1 MSYRIGVDVGGTFTD
16 VLLIESGTSKL
27 TAAKVP
33 STPKDL
39 TSGVLAGIE
48 RACQEAGITPSEV
61 THVLH
66 GTTVATNAVLT
77 GGGARVGLIVT
88 KGFRDV
94 LQIARSHVPGDYGA
108 WVVYKKSD
116 PMAPVEMTFE
126 VDERVSAHGEI
137 LSPLDEGSV
146 LAAALALKDKDIEAL
161 TVCLINSYAFDGH
174 ERRVRELVRDVLPGV
189 PISISCEVVPEM
201 QEYERTL
208 TTVANSY
215 VHPVVQTYIDGLE
228 NELTSKMTDVQ
239 LRILKSDGGL
249 ISADRAADYPV
260 NLLMSGPAGG
270 VAGAVWVAE
279 QAGYRDIITFD
290 VGGTST
296 DVALVQDGKPQLRRE
311 TMIGDVSVR
320 ASSIDVRTV
329 GAGGGSVASVPEVT
343 KALRVGPQSAG
354 AEPGPA
360 AYGRGGTEPTVTDAN
375 VVLGALPTDTRL
387 GGDMTLDREAAF
399 KAVSTIA
406 EALDLSVEDAAAGI
420 VDIVNEN
427 MYGALRLV
435 SLEQGHDPKDFALV
449 AFGGAGPLHANAI
462 GKLLRSWPVVI
473 PRSPGVLCAYGDVTT
488 RVRQESSRTF
498 VRQFGTADLGE
509 VRDAFVQLE
518 ETVRDALAAEGV
530 PADQQ
535 QITLEAD
542 IRYSGQSDAITVP
555 VALDELTTEALGEVT
570 ARFDTMHEHLNTFR
584 MDTLDHELLNLR
596 AIGLSE
602 PMTATAEALPAGNG
616 DPAGARIGEVDAY
629 LERAWHRPGVYDR
642 TKLRSGDRVTGP
654 AIVQEMDSTTVI
666 LAGYVGTVDRVGNI
680 IINPGAGE
688 EATTA

>member
-39 TSGVLAGIE
+39 ASGVLAGIAK
-48 RACQEAGITPSEV
+48 ACQQAGITPSEV

-126 VDERVSAHGEI
+126 VDERVSAHGEV
-137 LSPLDEGSV
+137 LRPLDEESV
-146 LAAALALKDKDIEAL
+146 LAAARALKDKDIEAL
-161 TVCLINSYAFDGH
+161 TICLINSYAFDGH
-174 ERRVRELVRDVLPGV
+174 ERRVRELVKTVLPGV
-189 PISISCEVVPEM
+189 PISISSEVVPEM

-215 VHPVVQTYIDGLE
+215 VHPVVQTYIEGLE
-228 NELTSKMTDVQ
+228 SELDAGMPGAQ

-249 ISADRAADYPV
+249 VSAERAADYPV
-260 NLLMSGPAGG
+260 SLLMSGPAGG

-329 GAGGGSVASVPEVT
+329 GAGGGSIASVPEVT
-343 KALRVGPQSAG
+343 
-354 AEPGPA
+354 
-360 AYGRGGTEPTVTDAN
+360 
-375 VVLGALPTDTRL
+375 
-387 GGDMTLDREAAF
+387 
-399 KAVSTIA
+399 
-406 EALDLSVEDAAAGI
+406 
-420 VDIVNEN
+420 
-427 MYGALRLV
+427 
-435 SLEQGHDPKDFALV
+435 
-449 AFGGAGPLHANAI
+449 
-462 GKLLRSWPVVI
+462 
-473 PRSPGVLCAYGDVTT
+473 
-488 RVRQESSRTF
+488 
-498 VRQFGTADLGE
+498 
-509 VRDAFVQLE
+509 
-518 ETVRDALAAEGV
+518 
-530 PADQQ
+530 
-535 QITLEAD
+535 
-542 IRYSGQSDAITVP
+542 
-555 VALDELTTEALGEVT
+555 
-570 ARFDTMHEHLNTFR
+570 
-584 MDTLDHELLNLR
+584 
-596 AIGLSE
+596 
-602 PMTATAEALPAGNG
+602 
-616 DPAGARIGEVDAY
+616 
-629 LERAWHRPGVYDR
+629 
-642 TKLRSGDRVTGP
+642 
-654 AIVQEMDSTTVI
+654 
-666 LAGYVGTVDRVGNI
+666 
-680 IINPGAGE
+680 
-688 EATTA
+688 

>member
-39 TSGVLAGIE
+39 ASGVLAGIAK
-48 RACQEAGITPSEV
+48 ACQEAGITPSEV

-126 VDERVSAHGEI
+126 VDERVSAQGEV
-137 LSPLDEGSV
+137 LRPLDEESV
-146 LAAALALKDKDIEAL
+146 LAAARALKDKDIEAL
-161 TVCLINSYAFDGH
+161 TICLINSYAFDGH
-174 ERRVRELVRDVLPGV
+174 ERRVRELVKSVLPGV
-189 PISISCEVVPEM
+189 PISISSEVVPEM

-215 VHPVVQTYIDGLE
+215 VHPVVQTYIEGLE
-228 NELTSKMTDVQ
+228 SELDASMPGAQ

-249 ISADRAADYPV
+249 VSAERAADYPV
-260 NLLMSGPAGG
+260 SLLMSGPAGG

-329 GAGGGSVASVPEVT
+329 GAGGGSIASVPEVT
-343 KALRVGPQSAG
+343 RALRVGPQSAG

-387 GGDMTLDREAAF
+387 GGEMVLDRDAAVT
-399 KAVSTIA
+399 AVGKIA
-406 EALDLSVEDAAAGI
+406 AALDLSVEDAAAGI
-420 VDIVNEN
+420 IDIVNEN

-435 SLEQGHDPKDFALV
+435 SLEQGYDPKDFALV

-498 VRQFGTADLGE
+498 VRQFATVDLAD
-509 VRDAFVQLE
+509 VRQAFAGLE
-518 ETVRDALAAEGV
+518 EIVREALDSEGV
-530 PADQQ
+530 PSGQQ

-555 VALDELTTEALGEVT
+555 VAIEELTAEGIGEVT
-570 ARFDTMHEHLNTFR
+570 ERFDQMHEHLNTFR
-584 MDTLDHELLNLR
+584 MDTLDREFLNLR
-596 AIGLSE
+596 AIGLSD
-602 PMTATAEALPAGNG
+602 PMTAGAEALPEGNG
-616 DPAGARIGEVDAY
+616 DPGAARIGEVDAY
-629 LERAWHRPGVYDR
+629 LERVWHRPGVYDR
-642 TKLRSGDRVTGP
+642 TRLLAGDRLVGP

-666 LAGYVGTVDRVGNI
+666 LADHVGTVDRVGNI
-680 IINPGAGE
+680 IINPQAHE
-688 EATTA
+688 ETTTA

>member
-33 STPKDL
+33 STPMDL
-39 TSGVLAGIE
+39 TSGVMAGITK
-48 RACQEAGITPSEV
+48 ACQEAGITPSEV
-61 THVLH
+61 SHVLH

-116 PMAPVEMTFE
+116 PMAPAEVTFE
-126 VDERVSAHGEI
+126 VDERVTAHGEV
-137 LSPLDEGSV
+137 LRPLDEDSV
-146 LAAALALKDKDIEAL
+146 LAAARALRDKDIEAL
-161 TVCLINSYAFDGH
+161 TICLINSYAYNGH
-174 ERRVRELVRDVLPGV
+174 ERRVRELVADVLPSI
-189 PISISCEVVPEM
+189 PISISSEVVPEM

-215 VHPVVQTYIDGLE
+215 VHPVVQHYIEDLE
-228 NELTSKMTDVQ
+228 RELKSTMSDVQ

-249 ISADRAADYPV
+249 VGADRAANYPV

-329 GAGGGSVASVPEVT
+329 GAGGGSIASVPEVT

-387 GGDMTLDREAAF
+387 GGEMRLDRDAAVA
-399 KAVSTIA
+399 AVSKIA

-420 VDIVNEN
+420 IDIVNEN

-435 SLEQGHDPKDFALV
+435 SLEQGYDPKDFALV

-462 GKLLRSWPVVI
+462 GKLLRSWPVII

-498 VRQFGTADLGE
+498 VRQFATVDLGE
-509 VRDAFVQLE
+509 VREVFTGLQAL
-518 ETVRDALAAEGV
+518 VRKALDSEGV

-535 QITLEAD
+535 QIAIEAD

-555 VALDELTTEALGEVT
+555 VTMAELTPETIGEVRE
-570 ARFDTMHEHLNTFR
+570 RFDQMHEHLNTFR
-584 MDTLDHELLNLR
+584 MDTLDHEFLNLR
-596 AIGLSE
+596 AIGLSD
-602 PMTATAEALPAGNG
+602 PMTAAAEALPEGDG
-616 DPAGARIGEVDAY
+616 DPSGARVGEVDAY
-629 LERAWHRPGVYDR
+629 LERVWTRPTVYDR
-642 TKLRSGDRVTGP
+642 SRLRAGDRLVGP

-666 LAGYVGTVDRVGNI
+666 LADHVGVVDRVGNI
-680 IINPGAGE
+680 IINPQARE
-688 EATTA
+688 EATSA

>member
-1 MSYRIGVDVGGTFTD
+1 
-16 VLLIESGTSKL
+16 
-27 TAAKVP
+27 
-33 STPKDL
+33 
-39 TSGVLAGIE
+39 
-48 RACQEAGITPSEV
+48 
-61 THVLH
+61 
-66 GTTVATNAVLT
+66 
-77 GGGARVGLIVT
+77 
-88 KGFRDV
+88 
-94 LQIARSHVPGDYGA
+94 
-108 WVVYKKSD
+108 
-116 PMAPVEMTFE
+116 
-126 VDERVSAHGEI
+126 
-137 LSPLDEGSV
+137 
-146 LAAALALKDKDIEAL
+146 
-161 TVCLINSYAFDGH
+161 
-174 ERRVRELVRDVLPGV
+174 
-189 PISISCEVVPEM
+189 
-201 QEYERTL
+201 
-208 TTVANSY
+208 
-215 VHPVVQTYIDGLE
+215 
-228 NELTSKMTDVQ
+228 
-239 LRILKSDGGL
+239 
-249 ISADRAADYPV
+249 
-260 NLLMSGPAGG
+260 
-270 VAGAVWVAE
+270 
-279 QAGYRDIITFD
+279 
-290 VGGTST
+290 
-296 DVALVQDGKPQLRRE
+296 
-311 TMIGDVSVR
+311 
-320 ASSIDVRTV
+320 
-329 GAGGGSVASVPEVT
+329 
-343 KALRVGPQSAG
+343 
-354 AEPGPA
+354 
-360 AYGRGGTEPTVTDAN
+360 VTDAN

-584 MDTLDHELLNLR
+584 MDTLDHEFLNLR

-602 PMTATAEALPAGNG
+602 PMTATAETLPAGNG